1 MSWRMP
7 LPALAA
13 LALALGAAAP
23 AAHALDCAQL
33 ATPIYQ
39 AVNPNSQANLLTR
52 WSNEVD
58 SARAK
63 YGFADVRGEVF
74 KAATAPGDGLLAVH
88 RLYRPGSNDF
98 VWITNPAEIAS
109 AVARYGYVD
118 QGANFYAAAA
128 PAACAQPVF
137 RLLKGAMHRHAT
149 TEAERDALV
158 AAGWRYEMVSFYAAR
173 RTSTPP
179 PVASTKFSIA
189 MIPDTQNEVQLLYPG
204 SSGRRLNDWR
214 IQMRN
219 QWLVTQREPLKL
231 AFVGHTGDLV
241 NWGETEVPEAPQ
253 YTEHQY
259 KVASAG
265 MDVLGAAGIPYGIA
279 LGNHDTRAVCAGG
292 SACPGQSA
300 HANVRLSPLFNRYF
314 DGKFTA
320 LAGRMTEGEL
330 QNHYSVFEAG
340 GLKWLAL
347 VVEFMPRQEA
357 VNWAREVIAAY
368 PRHNVIVMTHA
379 FLDGG
384 GNVIGGNDGYG
395 DKSPAYL
402 WDTALKMYSNV
413 KFVFSGHTGVQA
425 RRTLTG
431 TNQNRVEA
439 FNQTFHDNTTAP
451 VRIVEI
457 DTAAGGGRSYVVRP
471 ARYQSSGTVMVEQ
484 PAREYEAAFDGMS
497 FVR

>member
-7 LPALAA
+7 SPVAAVLAA
-13 LALALGAAAP
+13 ALSAAAP
-23 AAHALDCAQL
+23 AAHALNCAKL
-33 ATPIYQ
+33 ATPVHQ
-39 AVNPNSQANLLTR
+39 AVNPASQANLLTR
-52 WSNEVD
+52 WASEIE
-58 SARAK
+58 SARTQH
-63 YGFADVRGEVF
+63 GFTDVRGEVF
-74 KAATAPGDGLLAVH
+74 KAAAAPGDGLLPVH

-98 VWITNPAEIAS
+98 VWIANQAEVAS

-118 QGANFYAAAA
+118 HGVNFYAAAA

-137 RLLKGAMHRHAT
+137 RLQKGAMHRHAT

-158 AAGWRYEMVSFYAAR
+158 AAGWRYELVSFYAAR
-173 RTSTPP
+173 GGSTPP
-179 PVASTKFSIA
+179 VVETKFSIA
-189 MIPDTQNEVQLLYPG
+189 MIPDTQNEVQVLYPG
-204 SSGRRLNDWR
+204 STARRLNDWR
-214 IQMRN
+214 IRMRN
-219 QWLVTQREPLKL
+219 QWLVAQREPLKL

-253 YTEHQY
+253 YAEHQY
-259 KVASAG
+259 KIAAAG
-265 MDVLGAAGIPYGIA
+265 MDVLGAAGIPYSIA

-292 SACPGQSA
+292 SACPNQSA
-300 HANVRLSPLFNRYF
+300 HANVRLSTVFNQYF
-314 DGKFTA
+314 AGKFTA
-320 LAGRMTEGEL
+320 LAGQMTAGEL
-330 QNHYSVFEAG
+330 QNHYSLFEAG

-357 VNWAREVIAAY
+357 VNWAREVVAAH

-384 GNVIGGNDGYG
+384 GNVIAGNDGYG
-395 DKSPAYL
+395 DKSPAHL
-402 WDTALKMYSNV
+402 WDTALKMYANV
-413 KFVFSGHTGVQA
+413 RFVFSGHTGVQA

-439 FNQTFHDNTTAP
+439 FNQTFHDNTAAP

-457 DTAAGGGRSYVVRP
+457 DTAAGSGRSYVVRP
-471 ARYQSSGTVMVEQ
+471 AAYQNNGTVMVEQ
-484 PAREYEAAFDGMS
+484 PAREYEVTFDGMA